1 MSSRID
7 KRARYSSSL
16 SSTERRKNIADA
28 ILYFGATM
36 PNACSRCRK
45 EGVECRI
52 GLRSGKCGACGKANV
67 ACDVTMS
74 RREWEKMKEEH
85 RRLRQEAAAAEEAVE
100 QAHMALA
107 EALARRSRI
116 SKQLLHTEEKAVR
129 AIEREEEY
137 LEVVDPG
144 GNDPGTEFFGPS
156 VEGEEEL
163 PAIDWSFLD
172 NGAWGIHGAGPDNPL
187 TDVDPIAET
196 S

>member
-1 MSSRID
+1 MSSRVE
-7 KRARYSSSL
+7 KRKSK
-16 SSTERRKNIADA
+16 SSTDRRKNIADA
-28 ILYFGATM
+28 ILYFGAVM
-36 PNACSRCRK
+36 PNSCARCRQ
-45 EGVECRI
+45 EGLECRI
-52 GLRSGKCGACGKANV
+52 GLRSGKCGACSKANV

-74 RREWEKMKEEH
+74 RREWEKMKDEH

-100 QAHMALA
+100 KAHLALA

-144 GNDPGTEFFGPS
+144 GNDLGEEFFGPP
-156 VEGEEEL
+156 VAGEETM

-172 NGAWGIHGAGPDNPL
+172 GGWGMQGATADNPL